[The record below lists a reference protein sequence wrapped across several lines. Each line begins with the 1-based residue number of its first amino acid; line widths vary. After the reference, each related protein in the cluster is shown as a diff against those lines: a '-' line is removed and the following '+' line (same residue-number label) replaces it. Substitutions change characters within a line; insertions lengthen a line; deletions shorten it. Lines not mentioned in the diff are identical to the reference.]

1 MKNSIT
7 SFIKEFSNRKGFRV
21 LFSGLLIKFIGL
33 ILSILIVRILP
44 EEEYGYIAFAI
55 SITGILTA
63 FSGMGFNWSLLRYG
77 AQSISQTD
85 KLNLY
90 THSISKGTLYTI
102 PLVLFVFVISFFLPE
117 EMKSAQWYLVILS
130 IGMITNYLLNVIK
143 SFFRILNLNNVF
155 STINI
160 YSSILLFTLAISL
173 SYLFEA
179 WGYITAL
186 VVGPLIVFC
195 YFHLNKVPFV
205 KKKNE
210 FQLPSKYTSYG
221 IYTGLGMIANQ
232 AVITLGPVIAG
243 YLNVEAVDIAIF
255 KVSTIIPLNLLFI
268 PAMILTTDFV
278 HLSKSYNDSSILI
291 KYYRRYLITIGG
303 LMLLPF
309 CFSIYFSEEIMKLF
323 FGPKYVDAAPLFS
336 ALMIGIFF
344 SFLFR
349 VPLGNMLAAIGK
361 ANWNVVHSII
371 WLVLFIPL
379 SYFLYNHYGLIGF
392 TYSMSFVFI
401 FSGLVSL
408 CLMAYYYKMI
418 KVN

>member
-173 SYLFEA
+173 
-179 WGYITAL
+179 
-186 VVGPLIVFC
+186 
-195 YFHLNKVPFV
+195 
-205 KKKNE
+205 
-210 FQLPSKYTSYG
+210 
-221 IYTGLGMIANQ
+221 
-232 AVITLGPVIAG
+232 
-243 YLNVEAVDIAIF
+243 
-255 KVSTIIPLNLLFI
+255 
-268 PAMILTTDFV
+268 
-278 HLSKSYNDSSILI
+278 
-291 KYYRRYLITIGG
+291 
-303 LMLLPF
+303 
-309 CFSIYFSEEIMKLF
+309 
-323 FGPKYVDAAPLFS
+323 
-336 ALMIGIFF
+336 
-344 SFLFR
+344 
-349 VPLGNMLAAIGK
+349 
-361 ANWNVVHSII
+361 
-371 WLVLFIPL
+371 
-379 SYFLYNHYGLIGF
+379 
-392 TYSMSFVFI
+392 
-401 FSGLVSL
+401 
-408 CLMAYYYKMI
+408 
-418 KVN
+418 